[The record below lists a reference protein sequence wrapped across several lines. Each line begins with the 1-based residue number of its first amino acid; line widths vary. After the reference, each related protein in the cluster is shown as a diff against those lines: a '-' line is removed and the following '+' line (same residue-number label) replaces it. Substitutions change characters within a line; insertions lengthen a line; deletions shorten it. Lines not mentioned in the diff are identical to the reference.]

1 MADRAAWML
10 EDETETDRL
19 RMTLAEAHADL
30 QRRDAALLKL
40 QRELMVSRR
49 EVAGAREETVQFQG
63 MLRRAE
69 EAVARLEAAGDRNA
83 EITELHAVIAT
94 LQTETSALRA
104 SMDLLHASASWR
116 ISAPVRVVG
125 RLMRRARTVASGFIR
140 TIRHGRPQQSA
151 PSVEPRTISTSPGD
165 PNEGAIFR
173 AEPLVEHPSGAA
185 KDVVTLDVL
194 YHLSRSL

>member
-1 MADRAAWML
+1 MTDPNAWML
-10 EDETETDRL
+10 EEETKTDRL
-19 RMTLAEAHADL
+19 RTMLAEARADL

-40 QRELMVSRR
+40 QGELMASRL
-49 EVAGAREETVQFQG
+49 EVAAAREETMQFQG

-69 EAVARLEAAGDRNA
+69 EAAARLEATGHRNA
-83 EITELHAVIAT
+83 ELTELHAVIAT
-94 LQTETSALRA
+94 LRAETSALRVG
-104 SMDLLHASASWR
+104 MDLMHASASWR

-140 TIRHGRPQQSA
+140 TIRHARPHQSA
-151 PSVEPRTISTSPGD
+151 PSVEPRAISTSPGD

-173 AEPLVEHPSGAA
+173 AKPLVEHPSGAA
-185 KDVVTLDVL
+185 ESVVTLDAL